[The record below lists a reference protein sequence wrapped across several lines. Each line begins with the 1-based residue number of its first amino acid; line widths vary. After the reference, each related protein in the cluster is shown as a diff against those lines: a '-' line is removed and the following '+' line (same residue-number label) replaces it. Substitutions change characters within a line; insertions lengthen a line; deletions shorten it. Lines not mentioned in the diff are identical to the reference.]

1 MDLQHK
7 TEEFPPY
14 QVIESAAFA
23 EQFSKLVGDSLL
35 RDELQAEFYSV
46 LPQDPEHFQVVPGTK
61 LHAVTI
67 ACFPALTLFFTIKDR
82 VITLLE
88 IHPL

>member
-23 EQFSKLVGDSLL
+23 EQFSKLVGDPLL
-35 RDELQAEFYSV
+35 RDDLQAEFYNV
-46 LPQDPEHFQVVPGTK
+46 LPQDPEQFQRVPGTK
-61 LHAVTI
+61 LRAVTI
-67 ACFPALTLFFTIKDR
+67 ACFPALTLYFSIKDR

>member
-1 MDLQHK
+1 MDLQGK

-14 QVIESAAFA
+14 QVVESAAFT
-23 EQFSKLVGDSLL
+23 EQFSQLVSDPRL
-35 RDELQAEFYSV
+35 RDDLQREFYSV
-46 LPQDPEHFQVVPGTK
+46 LPMDPEQFPKVPGTT
-61 LHAVTI
+61 LRAVTI
-67 ACFPALTLFFTIKDR
+67 VCFPALTLFFTIKDR